1 MASMETLREA
11 IPEYA
16 KDIKLNLS
24 SLAGEESLSA
34 QQLWGSFLSCALAT
48 RQQNVIEAIT
58 AEASQ
63 HLSPEAVNAAFAAA
77 SIMAMNNVYYRSVHL
92 MTNKDYQS
100 LPAKLRMNVI
110 GNPGVDKIDFELW
123 SFAVSAISGC
133 GMCLDAHE
141 AQLQKAGLST
151 AQIQCALRIAA
162 TVNAAA
168 TAIESAKYMP
178 TQAAAAVAA

>member
-1 MASMETLREA
+1 MASLAELRDA
-11 IPEYA
+11 LPEYA

-24 SLAGEESLSA
+24 TLAGEDILSQ
-34 QQLWGSFLSCALAT
+34 QQLWGCFLSCAMAT
-48 RQQNVIEAIT
+48 RQQDVIEAISADASVNLS
-58 AEASQ
+58 AEAQ
-63 HLSPEAVNAAFAAA
+63 VAACAAS

-92 MTNKDYQS
+92 MSNKDYQS

-162 TVNAAA
+162 AVNAAA
-168 TAIESAKYMP
+168 TSVESAKYLVQP
-178 TQAAAAVAA
+178 LAQAA

>member
-1 MASMETLREA
+1 MASLETLRDSL
-11 IPEYA
+11 PEYA

-24 SLAGEESLSA
+24 TLAAEDTLNP
-34 QQLWGSFLSCALAT
+34 QQLWGCFLSCALAT
-48 RQQNVIEAIT
+48 RQQNVIEAIS
-58 AEASQ
+58 ADASA
-63 HLSPEAVNAAFAAA
+63 HLSSEAQTASFAAA

-92 MTNKDYQS
+92 MTNKEYQS

-110 GNPGVDKIDFELW
+110 GNPGVDKVDFELW

-141 AQLQKAGLST
+141 SQLQKAGLST
-151 AQIQCALRIAA
+151 AQIQCALRVAA

-168 TAIESAKYMP
+168 TAIESSKYMP
-178 TQAAAAVAA
+178 AQLSQAA

>member
-1 MASMETLREA
+1 MASLESLRESM
-11 IPEYA
+11 PEYA

-24 SLAGEESLSA
+24 SLASEESLSA
-34 QQLWGSFLSCALAT
+34 QQLWGTFLSCALAT
-48 RQQNVIEAIT
+48 RQQNVIEAISAT
-58 AEASQ
+58 ASE
-63 HLSPEAVNAAFAAA
+63 HLSSEAVNAAFAAA

-92 MTNKDYQS
+92 MTNKEYQS

-141 AQLQKAGLST
+141 AQLQKAGMST

-168 TAIESAKYMP
+168 TAIESAQYMP
-178 TQAAAAVAA
+178 TQAAASVAA

>member
-1 MASMETLREA
+1 MASITELKDSL
-11 IPEYA
+11 PDYA

-24 SLAGEESLSA
+24 TLSGEETLNQ
-34 QQLWGSFLSCALAT
+34 QQLWGCFLSCALAT
-48 RQQNVIEAIT
+48 RQKEVIEAVS
-58 AEASQ
+58 ADAAS
-63 HLSPEAVNAAFAAA
+63 HLSVEAQNAAFAAA

-92 MTNKDYQS
+92 MSNKEYQS

-141 AQLQKAGLST
+141 SQLQKAGLST

-168 TAIESAKYMP
+168 TAKEAAQYYALP
-178 TQAAAAVAA
+178 VAAAA

>member
-1 MASMETLREA
+1 MAASLEALREA
-11 IPEYA
+11 MPEYA

-24 SLAGEESLSA
+24 ALAGEETLSA
-34 QQLWGSFLSCALAT
+34 QQLWGCFLSCALAT
-48 RQQNVIEAIT
+48 RQQSVIEAIS
-58 AEASQ
+58 AEASAN
-63 HLSPEAVNAAFAAA
+63 LSPEAQTAAFAAA

-92 MTNKDYQS
+92 MTNKEYQS

-141 AQLQKAGLST
+141 AQLQKAGMST

-168 TAIESAKYMP
+168 TAIESSKYMP
-178 TQAAAAVAA
+178 SAIAQAA